1 MKTQIRTKIVNPK
14 KIKKDVNKIL
24 EKIRYH
30 NNLYYNHDKPEIS
43 DADYDKLV
51 LNLKDLIKKYPDT
64 LDNSSLLSEIGGEAS
79 AQFTKFTHPSRMLSL
94 DNAMNLE
101 DLENFEK
108 KVKNF
113 LGNKKF
119 NLEYTIEPKIDGLSL
134 NLIYE
139 NGILKEGVTRGN
151 GEIGEVVTDN
161 ISTIKE
167 IPKKLKT
174 IKPPQMIEIRGEVF
188 IIREDFDI
196 LNKENGTKFANPRNA
211 AAGSLRQLDKNITQ
225 SRPLKFIAHGFGSSY
240 HGINKTYYDTMH
252 ELHSWGIPISPKL
265 QVAKSIYEMSLVHS
279 EIFSNRNDIP
289 YDIDGLV
296 YKVND
301 LELQNRLS
309 FVGKSPRW
317 AIAHKF
323 AAETAI
329 TEIEKIDIQVGRTG
343 ALTPVAR
350 LKAINV
356 GGVLVSNATLH
367 NFDEISKKDIRE
379 GDKVL
384 IERAGDVIP
393 YIIEVIV
400 IKNKKRK
407 PSFIA
412 PTCCPVCNS
421 DIIKEKGEVV
431 VRCGA
436 DLECDAQRSERLKH
450 FVSRSALDI
459 DGLGEKQ
466 IEFFYQINLIKNFSD
481 IIKIEFKKNQIVN
494 LDGWGEL
501 SFSNMINSINKKKNI
516 YLSKLIY
523 ALGVRHIGEK
533 NAKLI
538 AGNFKSLNDFKK
550 STTNLEKNLLIDR
563 LNNVDGLGP
572 KAVNSFT
579 SYISVKTN
587 RNEILELLNVCDVSL
602 EIINIQQTKISNK
615 SVLFTGSL
623 QSMSR
628 AEAKATAERMGA
640 KVVSSISKSTDML
653 IYGDKPGSKLNKAIE
668 LGVEVFT
675 ENEWIEFTKV
685 L

>member
-1 MKTQIRTKIVNPK
+1 MSTK
-14 KIKKDVNKIL
+14 KIIKDADSIL
-24 EKIRYH
+24 KQIEHH
-30 NNLYYNHDKPEIS
+30 NNLYYNLDAPIIS
-43 DADYDKLV
+43 DSEYDKL
-51 LNLKDLIKKYPDT
+51 LTSLSNLVNEHPKTLKHIDLFNKV
-64 LDNSSLLSEIGGEAS
+64 GGEAS

-113 LGNKKF
+113 LGNKNS
-119 NLEYTIEPKIDGLSL
+119 NLEYSIEPKIDGLSL

-151 GEIGEVVTDN
+151 GEVGEVVTDN

-174 IKPPQMIEIRGEVF
+174 KKPPEMIEIRGEVF
-188 IIREDFDI
+188 ITREDFEV
-196 LNKENGTKFANPRNA
+196 LNKENDTKFANPRNA
-211 AAGSLRQLDKNITQ
+211 AAGSLRQLDKSITK
-225 SRPLKFIAHGFGSSY
+225 SRPLKFIAHGFGSSD
-240 HGINKTYYDTMH
+240 HSANKTYYDTMH
-252 ELHSWGIPISPKL
+252 EFNNWGIPISPKL
-265 QVAKSIYEMSLVHS
+265 QVAKSIKELSLVHN
-279 EIFSNRNDIP
+279 EIFNNRHDIP

-301 LELQNRLS
+301 LELQSRLS

-350 LKAINV
+350 LKTINV

-367 NFDEISKKDIRE
+367 NFDEVAKKDIRE
-379 GDKVL
+379 DDTVL

-400 IKNKKRK
+400 NKNKKRK
-407 PSFIA
+407 SKFKV
-412 PTCCPVCNS
+412 PTNCPVCNS
-421 DIIKEKGEVV
+421 NIIKEKDEVV
-431 VRCGA
+431 LRCSG
-436 DLECDAQRSERLKH
+436 DLNCDAQRSERLKH
-450 FVSRSALDI
+450 FVSRSALDL

-466 IEFFYQINLIKNFSD
+466 IEFFYQLKLIKNFSD
-481 IIKIEFKKNQIVN
+481 IIKIEDKKSEIIS

-501 SFSNMINSINKKKNI
+501 SFSNMINTINKKKNI

-523 ALGVRHIGEK
+523 ALGIRHVGEK

-538 AGNFKSLNDFKK
+538 ARNFKSLNEFKK
-550 STTNLEKNLLIDR
+550 SIANLDKNLLIDR
-563 LNNVDGLGP
+563 LNNIDGLGP

-579 SYISVKTN
+579 NYILVKTN
-587 RNEILELLNVCDVSL
+587 YNEIIELLTVCNVSL
-602 EIINIQQTKISNK
+602 EIVNIQQTKITNK

-628 AEAKATAERMGA
+628 AEAKAIAERMGA

-675 ENEWIEFTKV
+675 ENEWIEFTKG